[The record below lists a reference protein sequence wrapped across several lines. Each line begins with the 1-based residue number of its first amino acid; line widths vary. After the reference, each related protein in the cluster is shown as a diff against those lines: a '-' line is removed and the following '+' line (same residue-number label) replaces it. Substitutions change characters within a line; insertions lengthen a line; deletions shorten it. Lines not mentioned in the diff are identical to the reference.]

1 MFIVNVEGA
10 ILQQDKWLLIKR
22 SSKEEHAGGT
32 LSLVGGKADLEG
44 VSTEILERTVRRE
57 IFEEVGIE
65 IAEAVQ
71 FLYSSSFVLDDGR
84 PVINIV
90 FLCEYGQGTAYPKSP
105 DEVDEVLWMTT
116 DEIMNH
122 PDAPPWTKE
131 SISRAEQHLK
141 AVLQQHDRT
150 KK

>member
-10 ILQQDKWLLIKR
+10 IFHQGKWLLIKR
-22 SSKEEHAGGT
+22 SAKEEHAGGT
-32 LSLVGGKADLEG
+32 LSLVGGKVDLEG
-44 VSTEILERTVRRE
+44 ASTEILERTVRRE

-65 IAEAVQ
+65 TAETVQ

-84 PVINIV
+84 TVINIV
-90 FLCEYGQGTAYPKSP
+90 FLCKYGQGTAYPKSP
-105 DEVDEVLWMTT
+105 DEVEEVLWMTA

-131 SISRAEQHLK
+131 SISRAEQHIKAILK
-141 AVLQQHDRT
+141 QHDRNEQ
-150 KK
+150 